1 MQKIKIPINALVL
14 ALINL
19 GAIFLS
25 LEIYQTSNFTNNMA
39 FIIAIIAVVASIF
52 GYWIYRFIVKSFN
65 EHFVTVK
72 GIGFVYLYIF
82 ALIWL
87 MIIFVP
93 GYYLVQGYW
102 PAFDNILMIWAFQLP
117 TNFLTLFV
125 VYEIIHKKS

>member
-1 MQKIKIPINALVL
+1 MQKIKIPFNALIL

-25 LEIYQTSNFTNNMA
+25 LEIFQVSNFTNNMA
-39 FIIAIIAVVASIF
+39 FIVAIIAVVISIL

-65 EHFVTVK
+65 VHFVTVK

-82 ALIWL
+82 AMLWMLVIFTLGFYLI
-87 MIIFVP
+87 
-93 GYYLVQGYW
+93 QGYW

-117 TNFLTLFV
+117 TNFITLFV